1 MVSVCEYV
9 RFDDAPLSESY
20 TRLCLRTVTSKVI
33 TSQDHTTCFVFW
45 PKMTGEP
52 QWRLQCLEQHGWT
65 KRARACLVHSFDH
78 LPTQQRQQHQ
88 KKRGDGNISG
98 NGNKTQRM
106 ECTSYAHACNM
117 IILSRPVT
125 NVNIAPAQR
134 IFVIFRSS
142 KRKCNRSTMCDQV
155 WSYAQAYVLLLYALF
170 KTCWFLV
177 INCEKLEWQK

>member
-1 MVSVCEYV
+1 MNHNEGCNAWNNMA
-9 RFDDAPLSESY
+9 RQRGRAPAWS
-20 TRLCLRTVTSKVI
+20 T
-33 TSQDHTTCFVFW
+33 
-45 PKMTGEP
+45 
-52 QWRLQCLEQHGWT
+52 
-65 KRARACLVHSFDH
+65 H
-78 LPTQQRQQHQ
+78 LTIYR
-88 KKRGDGNISG
+88 RSNGSSIRSAVMAISAETET
-98 NGNKTQRM
+98 KTQRM

-142 KRKCNRSTMCDQV
+142 KGKCNLSAMCDQV

-177 INCEKLEWQK
+177 INCEKLSDKNKLHTTVSLKWDLTRPIIIIS